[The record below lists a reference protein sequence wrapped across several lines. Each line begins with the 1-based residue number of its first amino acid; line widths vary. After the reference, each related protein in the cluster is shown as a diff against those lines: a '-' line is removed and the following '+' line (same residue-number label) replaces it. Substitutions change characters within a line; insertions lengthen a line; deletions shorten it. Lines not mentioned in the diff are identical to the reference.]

1 MKTILFNA
9 EKTYESPVVF
19 EIKVNVERGF
29 ANTGNTEAGKDE
41 GNLDDDDFWG

>member
-9 EKTYESPVVF
+9 ESKVYETPVIS

-29 ANTGNTEAGKDE
+29 AQSDGDGDNEKPEFGGEME
-41 GNLDDDDFWG
+41 

>member
-9 EKTYESPVVF
+9 ESKVYETPVIS

-29 ANTGNTEAGKDE
+29 AHSPGTEVGDGE
-41 GNLDDDDFWG
+41 EM

>member
-9 EKTYESPVVF
+9 DSKMYQTPEVS

-29 ANTGNTEAGKDE
+29 ASSSEDPDDGYEAE
-41 GNLDDDDFWG
+41 VH

>member
-9 EKTYESPVVF
+9 ESKVYETPVIS

-29 ANTGNTEAGKDE
+29 ALSGDGDANIETPEEDGE
-41 GNLDDDDFWG
+41 F